1 MSERGRFIR
10 KLESIVG
17 REYVIHHPDD
27 LLVYEYDGS
36 VDKAIPRAVVLPAST
51 DEVSRVLA
59 VADEAGVPVVG
70 RGSGTGL
77 SGGAIAL
84 QDGLQVALTR
94 MNRILEIDEQNRLA
108 VVEPGVINLHL
119 DQAAR
124 KRGLRYAPDPSS
136 QKACSLGGNVAEN
149 AGGPHCLAY
158 GVTSNHVL
166 GMEVVLEDGS
176 VTWLGGKMRNPVGY
190 DLRGAFV
197 GSERNVWPG
206 YQDCRSSAANT
217 SHRQDLP
224 GRVFRRARCVAWPFR
239 RSSARGWCRR
249 AMEIMDAL
257 TIEAVQRVTAVGPA
271 VGSGRRVLLVE
282 LEGEHR
288 GGGGPGS
295 AGGGHSDRVGGVGG
309 PMGGVSPRAGAALV
323 GSQECPRRFG
333 CVGAKL
339 LPGRRSCSPDAPHG
353 VLGAGIGDKLHY
365 GIPIAN
371 VFHAGDGNLHPC
383 ILFDERKPGEVERVM
398 EVGGRILEV
407 CVEMGGALSGEH
419 GIGLEKKAYMPLV
432 FTDADMEVMMRVGRA
447 FAPQGRL
454 NPGKVFPG
462 GPEYNHSMQRGQF
475 WPQGLGPT
483 YSRHDFRGGRVDC
496 RQGESLWLVPEADL
510 ASYDV
515 DGLIPSA
522 AVRPP
527 SVDALSEVVALANE
541 EGLATIPLG
550 GMTQRS
556 WGILLVATI

>member
-1 MSERGRFIR
+1 MSEGRRFIK

-36 VDKAIPRAVVLPAST
+36 VDKAMPRAVALPAST
-51 DEVSRVLA
+51 EEVSRVLA
-59 VADEAGVPVVG
+59 VADEAGVSVVG

-84 QDGLQVALTR
+84 EDGLQVALTR
-94 MNRILEIDEQNRLA
+94 MKGILEIDERNRLA

-119 DQAAR
+119 DEEAR

-176 VTWLGGKMRNPVGY
+176 VTWLGGKIRNPAGY
-190 DLRGAFV
+190 DLRGAFI
-197 GSERNVWPG
+197 GSEGMFGLATKIVVRLLPAPPAVKTYLAVFEDVG
-206 YQDCRSSAANT
+206 GACLAVSSVIGQGMVPA
-217 SHRQDLP
+217 
-224 GRVFRRARCVAWPFR
+224 
-239 RSSARGWCRR
+239 

-257 TIEAVQRVTAVGPA
+257 TIEAVQRVTEVGLP
-271 VGSGRRVLLVE
+271 SGAGAVLLVE
-282 LEGEHR
+282 LEGENEEVEDQGMQVEAILTESGASEVR
-288 GGGGPGS
+288 WAES
-295 AGGGHSDRVGGVGG
+295 A
-309 PMGGVSPRAGAALV
+309 
-323 GSQECPRRFG
+323 QERERLWS
-333 CVGAKL
+333 ARKN
-339 LPGRRSCSPDAPHG
+339 A
-353 VLGAGIGDKLHY
+353 LGALGALAPNYYLVDGVVPRTRLTESLVRVSEISAEY

-383 ILFDERKPGEVERVM
+383 ILFDERKPGDVERVM

-432 FTDADMEVMMRVGRA
+432 FTNADMDVMARVRRA
-447 FAPQGRL
+447 FAPQGRF

-462 GPEYNHSMQRGQF
+462 GPEYTHSMQRGAV
-475 WPQGLGPT
+475 LAAGPGA
-483 YSRHDFRGGRVDC
+483 HV
-496 RQGESLWLVPEADL
+496 
-510 ASYDV
+510 
-515 DGLIPSA
+515 
-522 AVRPP
+522 
-527 SVDALSEVVALANE
+527 
-541 EGLATIPLG
+541 
-550 GMTQRS
+550 
-556 WGILLVATI
+556 